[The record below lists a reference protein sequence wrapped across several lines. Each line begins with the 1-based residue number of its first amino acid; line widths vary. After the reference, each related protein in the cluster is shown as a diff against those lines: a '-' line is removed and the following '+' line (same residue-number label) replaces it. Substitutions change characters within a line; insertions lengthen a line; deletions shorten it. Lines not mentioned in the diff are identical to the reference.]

1 MDVIANEDVTEFVQ
15 DLGGRLFV
23 WADPHR
29 CCRGGVTLLRA
40 SARAPGTREFRQH
53 DVDGFEL
60 WFDPGRKSPPD
71 ELHLEVKGWR
81 KKRVEAYWN
90 GCVLVT

>member
-1 MDVIANEDVTEFVQ
+1 MNVIANDDVAGFVQ

-23 WADPHR
+23 WANLHR
-29 CCRGGVTLLRA
+29 CCRGGLTLLRT
-40 SARAPGTREFRQH
+40 STRAPGTGEFQRY
-53 DVDGFEL
+53 DADGFEF
-60 WFDPGRKSPPD
+60 WFNPGRNSPPD

-90 GCVLVT
+90 GCGLVM